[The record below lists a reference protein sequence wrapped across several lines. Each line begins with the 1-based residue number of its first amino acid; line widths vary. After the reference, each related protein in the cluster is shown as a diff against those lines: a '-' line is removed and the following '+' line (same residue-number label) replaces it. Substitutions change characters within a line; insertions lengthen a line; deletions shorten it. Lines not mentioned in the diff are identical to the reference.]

1 MTATFSLDEASLD
14 RDTVTKDQFE
24 IIVRKL
30 LQKISYKPLVML
42 QDVELESFILEHL
55 LVLSRDQHLDLQKMP
70 QIAKVA
76 VETVHLLYPW
86 HEKALQ
92 KLITIYTGYFY
103 VIDDCVQDLLPNLR
117 AFRRNLLAGISSG
130 PFLDGL
136 TKVLAQIVAYY
147 GPFASDFIYSST
159 FELIAMVV
167 FEWEIGE
174 KLHCNPYAP
183 NFPAYL
189 RSKAGIGEAYAKFL
203 FPEKYFPEATFL
215 QRYIQAT
222 PDLLEINVF
231 LNDVFSFYKE
241 SVVSTDRNNYVHN
254 YAVVHG
260 ITAHEALEAIAANLA
275 ECVVRL
281 RLLLSSEPEIMKV
294 INAFIE
300 GYIATNWL
308 PRYRLHECDLPKVL
322 TQGQNGQG

>member
-1 MTATFSLDEASLD
+1 MTATFSLNEASLD
-14 RDTVTKDQFE
+14 RGTVTKAQFE

-55 LVLSRDQHLDLQKMP
+55 LVLARDQHLDLQKNS
-70 QIAKVA
+70 QIAKVT
-76 VETVHLLYPW
+76 VKTVHLIYPW

-92 KLITIYTGYFY
+92 KLITIYT
-103 VIDDCVQDLLPNLR
+103 VIDDCIQDLLPNLR
-117 AFRRNLLAGISSG
+117 AFRRNLLAGVSSG
-130 PFLDGL
+130 HFLNGL

-147 GPFASDFIYSST
+147 GPFASDFIYVST

-174 KLHCNPYAP
+174 KLHCNPHAP

-222 PDLLEINVF
+222 PDLLEINGF

-241 SVVSTDRNNYVHN
+241 SVVSTDRNKYVHN
-254 YAVVHG
+254 YAAVHS

-275 ECVVRL
+275 ECVGRL
-281 RLLLSSEPEIMKV
+281 RLLLSSELEIMKV

-300 GYIATNWL
+300 GYIAMNWL

-322 TQGQNGQG
+322 AQDQNSQS